1 MTFEQ
6 LTIFVAV
13 AEREHLTRGAAAV
26 GLTPSAV
33 SSAIKALESYYKV
46 HLFHRIGRRI
56 ELTQA
61 GRLFLDEAR
70 STLVRVRAAERALGE
85 LGGLKRGS
93 LEIFASQTI
102 ASYWLP
108 AVLMRFR
115 RAYPGITLSLKV
127 GNTRDVVQALSEG
140 RAEAGFIEG
149 VVNEPALVAHKV
161 AGDVLQMVVA
171 PGHALAKRAGL
182 SVRDLMAGTDW
193 VMREPGSG
201 TRSEFE
207 TAFRAGGGN
216 PDRLTVALELPSN
229 EAVLSA
235 VVSGDCAAVVS
246 RLAASTLVA
255 EGRLVV
261 ASYQLPPRAFQLLHH
276 EQQYRSGAF
285 RALASLC
292 GAPPGF

>member
-6 LTIFVAV
+6 LSIFVAV

-33 SSAIKALESYYKV
+33 SSAIKALESYYRV

-61 GRLFLDEAR
+61 GRVFLEEAR
-70 STLVRVRAAERALGE
+70 STLSRVQAAERTLSE
-85 LGGLKRGS
+85 LGGLQRGS
-93 LEIFASQTI
+93 LDIFASQTI

-115 RAYPGITLSLKV
+115 ATYPGIEIRLKV
-127 GNTRDVVQALSEG
+127 GNTRDVVQALTES

-149 VVNEPALVAHKV
+149 LVDEPALVAHKV
-161 AGDVLQMVVA
+161 ATDALHMVVA
-171 PGHALAKRAGL
+171 PSHPLASRDNL
-182 SVRDLMAGTDW
+182 SVRDLEAGTDW

-207 TAFRAGGGN
+207 AAVRAAGGN
-216 PDRLTVALELPSN
+216 PSRLTVALELPSN

-235 VVSGDCAAVVS
+235 VVSGPCAAVVS
-246 RLAASTLVA
+246 RLAASPLVA
-255 EGRLVV
+255 QGRLVV
-261 ASYQLPPRAFQLLHH
+261 AKFALPPRSFQLVHH
-276 EQQYRSGAF
+276 RERYRSGAF
-285 RALASLC
+285 RALAGLC
-292 GAPPGF
+292 GVPPTV